1 MLVLN
6 FKTVNNWFYENFII
20 SNLRKCYSMFIGKDG
35 HDQDVFYYDNLTLKN
50 SNEDERLGITTD
62 RKQLFGNILKNAP

>member
-1 MLVLN
+1 
-6 FKTVNNWFYENFII
+6 
-20 SNLRKCYSMFIGKDG
+20 MFIGKDG

-50 SNEDERLGITTD
+50 SNEDEILGITTD

>member
-6 FKTVNNWFYENFII
+6 FKTVNNWFSENFII
-20 SNLRKCYSMFIGKDG
+20 SNLRKCYSVFIGKDG

-50 SNEDERLGITTD
+50 SNEDEILGITTD